1 MRILKLGAIIL
12 VLLLILVAV
21 LLVRTWQTPPLERL
35 SPRTFTALPVA
46 NDAALQR
53 FAGAVK
59 LHTISTAEGP
69 PSEQDLNVFH
79 DYLAQQFPLVHQHLQ
94 REVLAG
100 GALLFTWQGRS
111 ADKRPIILMAHQDT
125 VPIEPG
131 TESKW
136 NRDPFS
142 GEIGDGMVWGRGSLD
157 DKASLVSILEA
168 AEILLSQNFSPNRT
182 IYFAFGNDEERG
194 GKGAAAIAELLKTR
208 KVNAQFVLDEGGAV
222 TDGMLAGVD
231 GKLALVGVAEKGFLT
246 VWLSVKSAGG
256 HSSAPPKETAIG
268 ILSGAMSRLENSQ
281 MPMKLAPPVD
291 SMFATIAPLLPF
303 VERLVVRNQWLLQP
317 LLLNAMQR
325 SPSSNGTIRTTTA
338 ETMFNAGIKDNVLP
352 TEARA
357 AVNFRLLP
365 GDRIDDVLAHV
376 RSVVNDERVGIEP
389 DRDNYREASPVS
401 PLDGEGFKLVRAAIT
416 DLLPDVPISPF
427 LVTAATDSSHYTGVS
442 QEQLRFVPYTFTT
455 QAAQRFH
462 GINEAIPT
470 EDYLRCVRFVA
481 RLITTAAGAETVAPA
496 PQG

>member
-1 MRILKLGAIIL
+1 MRILKLGAVTL
-12 VLLLILVAV
+12 VLLAILLGI
-21 LLVRTWQTPPLERL
+21 LLVRTWQTPPLEKL
-35 SPRTFTALPVA
+35 APRAFTALPVA
-46 NDAALQR
+46 SDAALQR

-69 PSEQDLNVFH
+69 PSEQDLDAFH

-94 REVLAG
+94 REVLPG
-100 GALLFTWQGRS
+100 GALLFTWPGS
-111 ADKRPIILMAHQDT
+111 ASDRRPIILMAHQDT

-136 NRDPFS
+136 NREPFS
-142 GEIGDGMVWGRGSLD
+142 GEIADGMVWGRGALD

-168 AEILLSQNFSPNRT
+168 TEILLTQHFTPNRT
-182 IYFAFGNDEERG
+182 LYFAFGNDEERG
-194 GKGAAAIAELLKTR
+194 GKGAAAIAELLKQR

-231 GKLALVGVAEKGFLT
+231 GKLALIGVAEKGFLT
-246 VWLSVKSAGG
+246 VGLTVKSTGG

-281 MPMKLAPPVD
+281 MPMRLAPPVD
-291 SMFATIAPLLPF
+291 SMFDTIAPLLPF
-303 VERLVVRNQWLLQP
+303 AQRLVVRNRWLLQP
-317 LLLNAMQR
+317 LLLNAMQN
-325 SPSSNGTIRTTTA
+325 SPTSNGTIRTTTA

-352 TEARA
+352 TEAHA
-357 AVNFRLLP
+357 TVNFRLLP
-365 GDRIDDVLAHV
+365 GDRIDDVLAHIHA
-376 RSVVNDERVGIEP
+376 VVNDDRVSIEP
-389 DRDNYREASPVS
+389 NRDNYREASPVS
-401 PLDGEGFKLVRAAIT
+401 ALDGEGFKLVRATIA
-416 DLLPDVPISPF
+416 DVLPDVPISPF

-470 EDYLRCVRFVA
+470 DDYLRCVRFIG
-481 RLITTAAGAETVAPA
+481 RLITTAAGPETTP
-496 PQG
+496 PPKQG